1 MLDLSKL
8 KALELP
14 KKEITVEI
22 LGEKQS
28 LEITAFGD
36 DVSLDISDIVENNKD
51 SAEKKSRLHLLKNCA
66 GLSEVDALCLLK
78 NDGGAASA
86 IIKEIFSLTEDFR
99 KEREK
104 IREQAEKNLQMA
116 QGVITP
122 T

>member
-1 MLDLSKL
+1 MLDLKKL

-51 SAEKKSRLHLLKNCA
+51 SAEKKSRMHLLKNCA
-66 GLSEVDALCLLK
+66 GLSEEDASCLLK
-78 NDGGAASA
+78 NDGGAASV
-86 IIKEIFSLTEDFR
+86 ILKEIFSLTEDFR

-104 IREQAEKNLQMA
+104 IREQAEKN
-116 QGVITP
+116 
-122 T
+122 